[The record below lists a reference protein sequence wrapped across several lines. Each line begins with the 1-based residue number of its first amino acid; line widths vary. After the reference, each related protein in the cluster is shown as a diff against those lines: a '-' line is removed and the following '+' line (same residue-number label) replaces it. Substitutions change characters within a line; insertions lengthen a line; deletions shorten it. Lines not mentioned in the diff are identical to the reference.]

1 MFSFKKSVDRHIEA
15 VHGGKKPFKC
25 QICDQCFPQSNG
37 LSSHVK
43 RVHEEKKIECGICGA
58 MISKVYFKVHMYSI
72 HEGKKKL
79 LIAKFVNLALQKAL
93 H

>member
-1 MFSFKKSVDRHIEA
+1 MSYLWSYVFFQKKCDRHIEA

-58 MISKVYFKVHMYSI
+58 MISKVYFKVHTAY
-72 HEGKKKL
+72 
-79 LIAKFVNLALQKAL
+79 VL
-93 H
+93 HSRR